1 MNDQSPSERSA
12 CAKASIPRPNVHTN
26 TQTGPTSGA
35 LKSIATC
42 RSASD
47 PFRTSRLTGRAI
59 RIGIFGYPLADVPF
73 ASTSILRPNALFG
86 PHTIRHGGSG
96 ENSSP
101 K

>member
-1 MNDQSPSERSA
+1 M
-12 CAKASIPRPNVHTN
+12 
-26 TQTGPTSGA
+26 
-35 LKSIATC
+35 
-42 RSASD
+42 SASQCRLWVDCGHLTTAATD